1 MAAARVTTRVVGYS
15 AAKAAMENFTRSCA
29 VDLARRFGTNIR
41 VNAIAPGFFVTE
53 QNKAVLTNADGSP
66 TARGQT
72 IIAHTPA
79 GRFGQA
85 DELVSALLYLTAPA
99 SKFVTG
105 TTVVVDGGFSAFSG
119 V

>member
-1 MAAARVTTRVVGYS
+1 MAQEYS
-15 AAKAAMENFTRSCA
+15 P
-29 VDLARRFGTNIR
+29 NIR

-53 QNKAVLTNADGSP
+53 QNRSLLLDRESGKT

-72 IIAHTPA
+72 ILAHTPM

-85 DELVSALLYLTAPA
+85 EDLVGAALWLLSPA
-99 SKFVTG
+99 SSFVTG
-105 TTVVVDGGFSAFSG
+105 AIVPIDGGFSAYSG